1 MMWTVIREVCQV
13 PCCVHL
19 HSAPSHRFCGHAHTC
34 VPPVCMC
41 ARACW
46 SGAGS
51 SNNTTTTTAKLPAS
65 RNVRSAGCRA
75 ADPPHPHPASS
86 PLRRQRN
93 GRIRAASC
101 ISHAPLSWRSD
112 TRWGAWEEER
122 WVVQLG
128 GGPRWAR
135 LLSFTSPGIT
145 SLLRHCTG
153 IRPAR
158 RHGGGKGFKGGGPC
172 GPEPGVRVG
181 LVVRFAQPAC
191 RGRKAVASGQLALRA
206 FQDCSMSHQ
215 LELVSAV

>member
-1 MMWTVIREVCQV
+1 
-13 PCCVHL
+13 VHL

-51 SNNTTTTTAKLPAS
+51 SNNTNNTTTTTAKPPAS

-112 TRWGAWEEER
+112 RRWGAWEEER
-122 WVVQLG
+122 WAVQLG
-128 GGPRWAR
+128 GGSRWAR
-135 LLSFTSPGIT
+135 LLSFTLSRHHQPPPPLHWDTTSAAARWEKGLQRGWPRRTGTWRPSRPGGQLC
-145 SLLRHCTG
+145 SL
-153 IRPAR
+153 AW
-158 RHGGGKGFKGGGPC
+158 
-172 GPEPGVRVG
+172 
-181 LVVRFAQPAC
+181 
-191 RGRKAVASGQLALRA
+191 KAVASGQLALLT
-206 FQDCSMSHQ
+206 FQECSMSHQ